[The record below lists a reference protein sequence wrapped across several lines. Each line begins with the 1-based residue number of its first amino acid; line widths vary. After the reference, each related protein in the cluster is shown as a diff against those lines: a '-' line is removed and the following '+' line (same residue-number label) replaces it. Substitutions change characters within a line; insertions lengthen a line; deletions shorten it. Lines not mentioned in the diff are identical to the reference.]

1 MMLEGLDIYNFQ
13 NHTVRKLRFS
23 PECTT
28 IIGPSDAGKSG
39 SLRALRWLATN
50 SPGGDSFI
58 RYGTTEVRVIAYVDG
73 RTITR
78 VRGKSINE
86 YMLDDEK
93 FVAFGTDVP
102 EPIKQVLQVGDQNFQ
117 DQLDP
122 VFWLQLTA
130 GEVSR
135 QLNNIVDLSII
146 DKAMGNIA
154 GRVKDA
160 STRVK
165 VLREQGAEAK
175 QARDALAWVVE
186 AQKQYE
192 QVELLRQDFEHRK
205 HRCDRL
211 QELGLAV
218 GDQLTRRDTNQ
229 QKLAAIRVVG
239 LLGQA
244 ALKLDQRVTRLL
256 TVIRDIY
263 KSQDLLSVGVP
274 DLSSLDQLVQSI
286 QDQWARQN
294 RLRVLVKDAE
304 RLQVKARVCTV
315 SFTDLDKARLVYLEI
330 SGRQVKLKRLVE
342 AAEVYRERVDRSA
355 AIRDLRE
362 AQLAVMGLN
371 EVCPVCGGE
380 LK

>member
-1 MMLEGLDIYNFQ
+1 MLEGLDIYNFQ
-13 NHTVRKLRFS
+13 NHTFRKLRFS

-39 SLRALRWLATN
+39 SLRAWRWLATN

-58 RYGTTEVRVIAYVDG
+58 RHGSTEVRVIAYVDG
-73 RTITR
+73 RRITR

-135 QLNNIVDLSII
+135 QLNDIVDLSII
-146 DKAMGNIA
+146 DKSMGSLA
-154 GRVKDA
+154 GQVKEA
-160 STRVK
+160 ATRVK
-165 VLREQGAEAK
+165 LLREQGVAAK
-175 QARDALAWVVE
+175 RTRDELAWVVE
-186 AQKQYE
+186 ASKQYE
-192 QVELLRQDFEHRK
+192 QVQVLLQDYKDRK
-205 HRCDRL
+205 QRRDRL
-211 QELGLAV
+211 AELGLAI

-229 QKLAAIRVVG
+229 QKLKAIRAVG
-239 LLGQA
+239 MLGQVA
-244 ALKLDQRVTRLL
+244 IKLGQRVTRLL
-256 TVIRDIY
+256 DCIRDVH
-263 KSQDLLSVGVP
+263 KSQDQLSQPVP
-274 DLSSLDQLVQSI
+274 DLSLLDELVERI
-286 QDQWARQN
+286 KVQWDRAN
-294 RLRVLVKDAE
+294 RLRVLVKDLE
-304 RLQVKARVCTV
+304 RLQQKAQVPAV
-315 SFTDLDKARLVYLEI
+315 SFAGVDAAWKAYFPIEQRLIMLRGLVRAAETAQRRSRDADLQA
-330 SGRQVKLKRLVE
+330 E
-342 AAEVYRERVDRSA
+342 AADHA
-355 AIRDLRE
+355 
-362 AQLAVMGLN
+362 LAVWTRG